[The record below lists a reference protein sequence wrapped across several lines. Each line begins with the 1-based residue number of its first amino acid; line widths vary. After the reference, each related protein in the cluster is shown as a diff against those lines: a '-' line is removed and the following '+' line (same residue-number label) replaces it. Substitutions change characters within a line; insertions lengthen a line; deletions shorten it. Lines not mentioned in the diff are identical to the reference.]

1 MAIQDLIQEIKNQ
14 ADKEID
20 EIINEAKEEAKKIIN
35 EARNKAKEEAKKI
48 EANGQKQASI
58 VKGKILA
65 MARRKANKH
74 IIEAKEMVIQEC
86 IDEAKK
92 ELKNLKGKKYE
103 NFVEKSIKEAMNEL
117 KDCYIL
123 ASRKDDEKIAKK
135 IGIEARGKIN
145 AIGGVIIKS
154 KDGSKEIDATF
165 DFLLEKKKEEIRIKI
180 AEKLWK

>member
-1 MAIQDLIQEIKNQ
+1 MAMQDLIQEIKNQ

-20 EIINEAKEEAKKIIN
+20 EIINKAKEEAKKIID

-48 EANGQKQASI
+48 EADGKKQASI

-74 IIEAKEMVIQEC
+74 IIEAKEMAIQEC
-86 IDEAKK
+86 IDEIRRK
-92 ELKNLKGKKYE
+92 LKNLKGKKYE
-103 NFVEKSIKEAMNEL
+103 DFVEKSIKEAMKEL

-123 ASRKDDEKIAKK
+123 VSRKDDEKIAKK
-135 IGIEARGKIN
+135 FGIEVKGKIN